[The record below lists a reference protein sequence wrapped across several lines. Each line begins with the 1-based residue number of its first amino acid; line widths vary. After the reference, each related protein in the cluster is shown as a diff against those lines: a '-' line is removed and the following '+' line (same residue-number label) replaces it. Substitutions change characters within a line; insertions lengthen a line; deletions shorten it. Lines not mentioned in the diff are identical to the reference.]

1 MGAKAKRNNQ
11 SELNEIASSMV
22 EERQPIDNGYNVPFN
37 ERHLYH
43 CRIEVRKFN
52 AETGERL
59 SKPRIQKFGVK
70 AFNLVYPKLREQGY
84 TVEILYSPKK

>member
-1 MGAKAKRNNQ
+1 MPKKAIKENL
-11 SELNEIASSMV
+11 SEQNEPMV
-22 EERQPIDNGYNVPFN
+22 EAKGNDYVVPFN
-37 ERHLYH
+37 EKHLYH

-59 SKPRIQKFGVK
+59 SKSRIQKFGIK
-70 AFNLVYPKLREQGY
+70 TFQLVLPKLREQGY

>member
-1 MGAKAKRNNQ
+1 MGKREKANPAV
-11 SELNEIASSMV
+11 LNDTPMV
-22 EERQPIDNGYNVPFN
+22 EAKKEDNGYSVPFN

-43 CRIEVRKFN
+43 CRIEVKKFN

-59 SKPRIQKFGVK
+59 SKPRIQKFGMK
-70 AFNLVYPKLREQGY
+70 TFQLVLPKLREQGY